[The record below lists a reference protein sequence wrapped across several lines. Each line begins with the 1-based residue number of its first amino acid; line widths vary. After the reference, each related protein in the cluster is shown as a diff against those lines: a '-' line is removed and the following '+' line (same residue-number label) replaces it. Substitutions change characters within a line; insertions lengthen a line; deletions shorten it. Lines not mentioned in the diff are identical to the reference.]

1 MFGVL
6 FCGGGASLFSP
17 PPPSPRPLYVLP
29 LTLPPISFL
38 DKTNKKNPNRYAEKR
53 DPALAC
59 AAYKRG
65 KCDAALVDCTT
76 RHSLFKLQARY
87 VVERGDAELWDLV
100 LRDDTP
106 ARRGLVDQVV
116 STALPESRAPEQ
128 VSAAVKAFLKRD
140 LQAELIE
147 LLEKIVLGAG
157 AGGAFASN
165 ANLQNLLILTAVRA
179 DKSRVKDYVNRLDNF
194 DGE

>member
-1 MFGVL
+1 M
-6 FCGGGASLFSP
+6 
-17 PPPSPRPLYVLP
+17 
-29 LTLPPISFL
+29 
-38 DKTNKKNPNRYAEKR
+38 
-53 DPALAC
+53 
-59 AAYKRG
+59 
-65 KCDAALVDCTT
+65 
-76 RHSLFKLQARY
+76 
-87 VVERGDAELWDLV
+87 